1 MNTPTLQ
8 VRISDRHIAR
18 TPTQLPLF
26 RFDDLPDDAL
36 IRQRELLAYS
46 AIPFSASTLWRK
58 IRAKSFP
65 TPVRVSTAITAFRV
79 REVREWLA
87 NPAGYEVGGAK

>member
-1 MNTPTLQ
+1 MNNPKNIAPLAA
-8 VRISDRHIAR
+8 RHTAGI
-18 TPTQLPLF
+18 PTQLPLF

-46 AIPFSASTLWRK
+46 AVPFSASTLWRK

-79 REVREWLA
+79 RDVREWLA
-87 NPAGYEVGGAK
+87 NPAGYKVGGAK